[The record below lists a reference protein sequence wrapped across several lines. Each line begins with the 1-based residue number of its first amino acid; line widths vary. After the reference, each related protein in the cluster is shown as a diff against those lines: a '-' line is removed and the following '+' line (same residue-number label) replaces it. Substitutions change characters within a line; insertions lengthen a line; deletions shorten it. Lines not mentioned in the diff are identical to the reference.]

1 MSYSDAQIRAFRKI
15 AAGDT
20 GSGQTPGDITR
31 KMREGDREDL
41 RHKVRVGRLTQSQA
55 EAIYGGP
62 L

>member
-20 GSGQTPGDITR
+20 GSGRKVSEITR
-31 KMREGDREDL
+31 RLREGDKADL
-41 RHKVRVGRLTQSQA
+41 QHKVRVGRLTQSQA
-55 EAIYGGP
+55 EAIFGGP